1 MPNLIT
7 RSGTKNLF
15 FNWFR
20 QPKFRKD
27 QWIAAVRKSESAAT
41 SMSDSAL
48 LERAG
53 ELRELFADAS
63 PREKQLL
70 REQYAGLIAESVF
83 RSLGFR
89 LFDVQLEGVGAA
101 SDGAIIEMQTGE
113 GKTVVTGCIAALKTL
128 EVPTVHV
135 STTNSYLADRDCDE
149 LAPIFDRMGISHG
162 KLPEESNESASRLA
176 YRQQI
181 VYGPGYQF
189 GFDYLHDQMKLRQQ
203 RKSRLGKDIV
213 SRIRGGEQGHKM
225 IQPTRH
231 YVSLIDEAD
240 SVMIDEALTPLII
253 SVPGNTPQDPVPYQL
268 AKKIAAELIEDEDYT
283 IKLPEKSIEIFD
295 ETNQRVHD
303 KIAGHRDLLLARPWK
318 AYISNAIRAEK
329 ILQKD
334 VDYVVLEE
342 KIQLV
347 DQYTGRILPDR
358 TWQAGLHQA
367 IEVKENVPMQPA
379 RESTTQVT
387 RQRYLQMYD
396 SLSGLTGTAQSVS
409 EEFREIYKCPI
420 VVIPTNRPSQRH
432 IEQTR
437 FFVDAESKIAAIAE
451 DVLRRHQKNQPIL
464 IGTRTIRESMQ
475 IDEALRARNIEAV
488 LLNGVQDG
496 DEAEIVSK
504 AGIAGAITIATNMAG
519 RGTDIKPDE
528 RALAAGGLHVIAVS
542 PNESPRIDRQ
552 LIGRGARQ
560 GQPGSAQFFV
570 AADDALLVD
579 HNSSLPKQILRKA
592 GAGGES
598 ADFSN
603 ELAALQKSIEQAK
616 FKQRQQMI
624 LRDRWMDSV
633 RESIEKD

>member
-1 MPNLIT
+1 MPNLTT
-7 RSGTKNLF
+7 RSGTKKLF

-20 QPKFRKD
+20 QPKFQKD

-41 SMSDSAL
+41 SMSDSIL
-48 LERAG
+48 FETAG
-53 ELRELFADAS
+53 ELRERFADAS
-63 PREKQLL
+63 PRESQIL
-70 REQYAGLIAESVF
+70 REQYAGLIAEAVF

-89 LFDVQLEGVGAA
+89 LFDVQLQGVGAA

-149 LAPIFDRMGISHG
+149 LAPIFDRLGISYG
-162 KLPEESNESASRLA
+162 KLPQESDESASRIA

-203 RKSRLGKDIV
+203 RKSRLGKDV
-213 SRIRGGEQGHKM
+213 VNRIRGREQGHKM
-225 IQPTRH
+225 IQPTKH
-231 YVSLIDEAD
+231 HASLIDEAD

-253 SVPGNTPQDPVPYQL
+253 SMPGNTPQDPVPYQL
-268 AKKIAAELIEDEDYT
+268 ARKIVAELVEDKDYT
-283 IKLPEKSIEIFD
+283 IKLPEKSIEVFD

-303 KIAGHRDLLLARPWK
+303 KIAQHRNLLLARPWK
-318 AYISNAIRAEK
+318 VYISNAIRAEK
-329 ILQKD
+329 ILQRD

-347 DQYTGRILPDR
+347 DQYTGRIQPDR

-396 SLSGLTGTAQSVS
+396 SLSGLTGTAQSVAD
-409 EEFREIYKCPI
+409 EFLEIYKCPI
-420 VVIPTNRPSQRH
+420 VVIPTNRPSRRH
-432 IEQTR
+432 IEKTR
-437 FFVDAESKIAAIAE
+437 FFVDAASKTAAIAE
-451 DVLRRHQKNQPIL
+451 DVLRRHQNNQPIL
-464 IGTRTIRESMQ
+464 IGTRTIRESIQ

-496 DEAEIVSK
+496 DEAEIVSR
-504 AGIAGAITIATNMAG
+504 AGVAGAITIATNMAG

-592 GAGGES
+592 GPNGES
-598 ADFSN
+598 ADFSS
-603 ELAALQKSIEQAK
+603 ELAALQKSIEQRK